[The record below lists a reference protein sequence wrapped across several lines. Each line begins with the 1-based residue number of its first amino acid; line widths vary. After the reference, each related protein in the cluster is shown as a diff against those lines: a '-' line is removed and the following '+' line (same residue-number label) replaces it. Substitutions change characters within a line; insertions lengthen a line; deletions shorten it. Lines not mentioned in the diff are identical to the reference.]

1 MEQVSLT
8 GIENLPEAP
17 SEDPATPGGQ
27 LITQS
32 HTSM

>member
-8 GIENLPEAP
+8 GIENAPEAL
-17 SEDPATPGGQ
+17 SEDPAKPGGHRFP
-27 LITQS
+27 QS

>member
-17 SEDPATPGGQ
+17 SEDPAKPGGHC
-27 LITQS
+27 ISQS
-32 HTSM
+32 RASM